1 MNTLY
6 QLASTLRHRIKLLR
20 LTQDKLST
28 SAGISRQTLT
38 KALSGRA
45 DFKVTTLIALADRL
59 GLQVLLVPKEVTPDI
74 IAPTEDKPRVKSVV
88 DAAIEALN
96 STTPKK

>member
-1 MNTLY
+1 MNTLH
-6 QLASTLRHRIKLLR
+6 QLATILRQRIAQLK
-20 LTQDKLST
+20 LTQHGLSAD
-28 SAGISRQTLT
+28 AGISRQTLT

-59 GLQVLLVPKEVTPDI
+59 GFQVLLVPKEIAPDMT
-74 IAPTEDKPRVKSVV
+74 APTEAKPRVKSVV

-96 STTPKK
+96 TAPPKK